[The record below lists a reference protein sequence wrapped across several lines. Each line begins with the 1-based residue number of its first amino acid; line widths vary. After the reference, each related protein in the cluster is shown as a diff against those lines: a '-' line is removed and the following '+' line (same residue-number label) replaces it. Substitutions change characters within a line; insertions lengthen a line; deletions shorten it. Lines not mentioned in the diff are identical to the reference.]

1 MNHLRHQNYKTKQ
14 TEMEYFK
21 NIQKGRI
28 LEIKNSL
35 LELEIE
41 KDLKKN
47 RR

>member
-1 MNHLRHQNYKTKQ
+1 
-14 TEMEYFK
+14 MEYFK

-41 KDLKKN
+41 KDLKKKQEIED
-47 RR
+47 